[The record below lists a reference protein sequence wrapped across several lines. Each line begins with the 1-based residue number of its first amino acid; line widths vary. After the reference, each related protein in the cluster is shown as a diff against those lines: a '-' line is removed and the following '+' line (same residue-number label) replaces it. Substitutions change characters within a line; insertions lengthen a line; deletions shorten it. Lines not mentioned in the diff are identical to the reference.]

1 MRRGWRVNTIARAG
15 VLLLAAVVLAAMLP
29 GGMVGADEEKVV
41 VSRPGTVFHR
51 VGSADIRGRGI
62 EKSLDVAMAAGY
74 QPCHVCFA
82 REASASRVTGASTGA
97 AAQAGMGRGH
107 GYGNTPSSSAG
118 QPSGLQFGSLGRR
131 SPEGSVENPYE
142 NLDTIRRPGKEQG
155 AYTEDI
161 YFPHYGRH

>member
-1 MRRGWRVNTIARAG
+1 MRRGWRVKTVARAG

-51 VGSADIRGRGI
+51 VGSADIRGRGV
-62 EKSLDVAMAAGY
+62 EKGLEVAMAAGY

-107 GYGNTPSSSAG
+107 GYGNGPSSSSG
-118 QPSGLQFGSLGRR
+118 QPSGLQIGSLGHRFHD
-131 SPEGSVENPYE
+131 GNVENPYE
-142 NLDTIRRPGKEQG
+142 NLDTIRHPGKEQG
-155 AYTEDI
+155 AYTEDV
-161 YFPHYGRH
+161 YFAHYGQR

>member
-1 MRRGWRVNTIARAG
+1 

-51 VGSADIRGRGI
+51 VGSTDIRGRGV
-62 EKSLDVAMAAGY
+62 EKSLGVAMAAGY

-97 AAQAGMGRGH
+97 VAQAGMGRGH
-107 GYGNTPSSSAG
+107 GYGNAPSSSAG
-118 QPSGLQFGSLGRR
+118 QPSGLQLGSLGYRHH
-131 SPEGSVENPYE
+131 EGGVENPYE
-142 NLDTIRRPGKEQG
+142 DLGTIRRPGKEQG
-155 AYTEDI
+155 AYTEDS
-161 YFPHYGRH
+161 YSPHYGPH

>member
-62 EKSLDVAMAAGY
+62 EKSLGVAMAAGY

-107 GYGNTPSSSAG
+107 GYGNAPSSSSG
-118 QPSGLQFGSLGRR
+118 QPSGLQSGSLGRR
-131 SPEGSVENPYE
+131 SPEGGVENPYE
-142 NLDTIRRPGKEQG
+142 DLGTIRRPAKEQG
-155 AYTEDI
+155 AYTEYS
-161 YFPHYGRH
+161 YFPHYGPH

>member
-1 MRRGWRVNTIARAG
+1 MRRGWRVKTVARGG

-51 VGSADIRGRGI
+51 IGSADIRGRGV
-62 EKSLDVAMAAGY
+62 EKSLEVAMAAGY

-82 REASASRVTGASTGA
+82 REASASLVTGASTGA

-107 GYGNTPSSSAG
+107 GYGNGPSSSSG
-118 QPSGLQFGSLGRR
+118 QPSGLQIGSLGQRTK
-131 SPEGSVENPYE
+131 EGSVENPYE
-142 NLDTIRRPGKEQG
+142 DLDTIRNPGKEQG
-155 AYTEDI
+155 AYSEDI